1 MERDYED
8 VKARKAAL
16 RKRPTED
23 TAKGEPDVTTGGPQ
37 TVPVPEETA
46 AKAVP
51 SEGEPKT
58 VDNAVKLEQQTD
70 LNQEQQT
77 TTNEPIKEEPKEA
90 DADQS
95 LATQDATGT
104 EELNFDS
111 LLNNQGS
118 NEFDLNL
125 DFGEDGNAGNESFFN
140 ATFGNQDTGSGLDA
154 GNTNTESGHD
164 NNALPTG
171 GDAFDLELEK
181 FSGQPGDA
189 NGQFDGN
196 TEDIMAPG
204 ESSFDDLFMESENLG
219 GNANENQDLL
229 PGDGLMQLDEL
240 DDSWFS

>member
-1 MERDYED
+1 M
-8 VKARKAAL
+8 KARKAAL

-23 TAKGEPDVTTGGPQ
+23 AARGQPEVTTGGSP
-37 TVPVPEETA
+37 TVPVPAETA
-46 AKAVP
+46 AEAVP

-58 VDNAVKLEQQTD
+58 MENPVKSEQQTD
-70 LNQEQQT
+70 LDQEQQT
-77 TTNEPIKEEPKEA
+77 TANVPVKEEQKEA
-90 DADQS
+90 DADQPPAS
-95 LATQDATGT
+95 QNATGA
-104 EELNFDS
+104 EDINFDS
-111 LLNNQGS
+111 LLNNQGP

-140 ATFGNQDTGSGLDA
+140 ATFGNQDAGSGLDA
-154 GNTNTESGHD
+154 GNTQMSNTESGQD
-164 NNALPTG
+164 NNALQTG

-189 NGQFDGN
+189 SGQFDGN
-196 TEDIMAPG
+196 TEDIMGPG

-219 GNANENQDLL
+219 GNGNENQDML